1 MLTTP
6 STSALSL
13 PAGMR
18 ATKAVQAMLA
28 LLPAQPVGGWTEAR
42 VEAALHDHGVQVNR
56 VTVYRALDRL
66 VQAGVLQ
73 RTVDVTRI
81 TRYLVVAPAQAAQP
95 APQLECRAC
104 HQHFKLGEGSAAVQ
118 SALQALRQAL
128 AQSAGIANPTLDIN
142 VQGECAQCADPAGSA
157 A

>member
-1 MLTTP
+1 MFNAPLTF
-6 STSALSL
+6 ALPL

-28 LLPAQPVGGWTEAR
+28 LLPAQPVGGWTEAL
-42 VEAALHDHGVQVNR
+42 VESALHTQGVRVNR

-73 RTVDVTRI
+73 RTVDSARI
-81 TRYLVVAPAQAAQP
+81 TRYFMAAPAQASQP
-95 APQLECRAC
+95 VPQLECRAC

-128 AQSAGIANPTLDIN
+128 AQSAGIANPTLDVS
-142 VQGECAQCADPAGSA
+142 VQGECAQCADPAPSGT
-157 A
+157 